1 MSRIKGESEQ
11 DIDIKKEPSIRFAGV
26 NKRFKFSAD
35 NNSSVLETIVS
46 TFSRSENT
54 RKEDQVLWAL
64 QDMTFEIMP
73 GECVGLVGNNGCG
86 KSTLLKV
93 AAGIIRPTSG
103 RVEIRGRLS
112 ALLELGAGFHPDL
125 TGDENIWLN
134 ASILG
139 LSNADI
145 ARVYDDIV
153 EFSELGEFIN
163 MPVKHYS
170 SGMYMRL
177 GFSVAVH
184 VRPDVLLID
193 EILAVGDQSY
203 QIKCIARLHQ
213 LNDQGVTVI
222 FVSHNLE
229 TVRSLCSRIFWIV
242 DGEKVTDG
250 DTDDV
255 ISSYLASHQAAIE
268 KESGEKT
275 ETIRRWGTAEVKIT
289 SLRLLSDSGHER
301 DHFIVGESM
310 TVEMQYLAERDV
322 KKAEFGLSF
331 FREDGDFVGA
341 PNKQLAEIESSVT
354 KGSGTVRCHIEQL
367 PLLPAVYDVTATV
380 YDASGAIAYDH
391 FEQAKSF
398 RVRNRAED
406 DANSQKIISARW
418 ESEEGDRQA
427 ETGNRPQSPEDV
439 VSEDGL
445 PLVAAEEVQDSAA

>member
-1 MSRIKGESEQ
+1 MDRDSERN
-11 DIDIKKEPSIRFAGV
+11 INKIKEPAIRFVGV
-26 NKRFKFSAD
+26 NKRFKFNAD
-35 NNSSVLETIVS
+35 NNNSVLEIIVS
-46 TFSRSENT
+46 AFSRSGNAV
-54 RKEDQVLWAL
+54 KQDHALWAL
-64 QDMTFEIMP
+64 QEMTFDIAP
-73 GECVGLVGNNGCG
+73 GECVGLVGNNGSG

-93 AAGIIRPTSG
+93 ASGIIRPTSG

-125 TGDENIWLN
+125 TGKENIWLN

-139 LSNADI
+139 LSNVDI

-153 EFSELGEFIN
+153 EFSELGEFIH

-193 EILAVGDQSY
+193 EILAVGDQSF

-242 DGEKVTDG
+242 DGEMVTDG

-255 ISSYLASHQAAIE
+255 IKLYLASHDITIE
-268 KESGEKT
+268 KESDEKT
-275 ETIRRWGTAEVKIT
+275 EAIRRWGTAEVKIT
-289 SLRLLSDSGHER
+289 SLRLLSDSGHEQ

-310 TVEMQYLAERDV
+310 TVEMQYLAQRDV

-331 FREDGDFVGA
+331 FREDGAFVGA
-341 PNKQLAEIESSVT
+341 PNRQVAETESAVT
-354 KGSGTVRCHIEQL
+354 EGSGTVRCHIEQL
-367 PLLPAVYDVTATV
+367 PLLPAVYDITATV
-380 YDASGAIAYDH
+380 YDAAGNIAYDH

-398 RVRNRAED
+398 RVSNDPED
-406 DANSQKIISARW
+406 EADSQIEISASWDSVETALQGETGKRPRASRNQ
-418 ESEEGDRQA
+418 ESE
-427 ETGNRPQSPEDV
+427 QSPSRIVAKQSQDP
-439 VSEDGL
+439 GL
-445 PLVAAEEVQDSAA
+445 